1 MMKADQLSTGPTFTD
16 KLTHLYNGQGF
27 VRASE
32 YLLASSN
39 GPMPCA
45 MLLAIEV
52 GNLEV
57 IEHALGRE
65 PVDLALIRTADIL
78 RSVFRGAVIG
88 RLAVDRFAVLI
99 MASPSKCTERI
110 AALNEDIHAANLA
123 DPNIYV
129 SLRGEYYLFD
139 PGRSDSIESWTE
151 SRYQSK
157 KIKPSTEGVVDCD
170 ESNSSSRF

>member
-1 MMKADQLSTGPTFTD
+1 LQAVPFTD
-16 KLTHLYNGQGF
+16 KLTHLYNSQGF

-45 MLLAIEV
+45 MLLTIEV
-52 GNLEV
+52 GNLKI

-65 PVDLALIRTADIL
+65 PVDLVLIRTADIL
-78 RSVFRGAVIG
+78 RGAFRGAVIG
-88 RLAVDRFAVLI
+88 RLAVDGFAVLI

-110 AALNEDIHAANLA
+110 AALNDDIDAANLA
-123 DPNIYV
+123 DPSTYV

-139 PGRSDSIESWTE
+139 PGRSDPIESWTK
-151 SRYQSK
+151 SKYLSK
-157 KIKPSTEGVVDCD
+157 KIKPSAEGVVVCD
-170 ESNSSSRF
+170 ESNTSSRF